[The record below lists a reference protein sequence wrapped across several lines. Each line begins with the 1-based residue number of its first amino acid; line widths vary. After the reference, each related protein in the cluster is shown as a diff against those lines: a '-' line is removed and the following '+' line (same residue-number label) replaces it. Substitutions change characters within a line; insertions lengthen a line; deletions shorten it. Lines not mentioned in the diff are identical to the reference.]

1 MMAKGVA
8 GRPSRAWSLDIPLIQ
23 YYRLF
28 VYLKTRNEQKVD
40 RLDAEVFV
48 SRLRGQSLGVYS
60 TTEQT
65 CEHHQLKGE
74 EITQEFPTKKQSY
87 FMFC

>member
-1 MMAKGVA
+1 MMAEGVA

-28 VYLKTRNEQKVD
+28 DYLKTRNELKVD

-48 SRLRGQSLGVYS
+48 SRLRGPSLGVNS

-74 EITQEFPTKKQSY
+74 ELTQEFPNKKQAY
-87 FMFC
+87 LMFF